1 IPAAAHTSERWLQL
15 CLGQGGPKK
24 QMIKI
29 LTAVGQVNLW
39 DDKKLE
45 IANSDFDALKKE
57 MILTFLLRDNQGKE
71 FSVDKLKIYGV
82 KNIDGARGTFELVSK
97 SIESID
103 LTKQTEIRLCDKQGT
118 SLQAIECDK
127 YEYNQKRVRTA

>member
-1 IPAAAHTSERWLQL
+1 
-15 CLGQGGPKK
+15 
-24 QMIKI
+24 MIKI